1 MTASASQTP
10 PDPMNPPP
18 RHGLTAVLRGIAMN
32 GTDERISIRM
42 LLEAMDGRAFGALML
57 LFALPNVIP
66 TPPGTSAI
74 LGVPLVYLTLQMM
87 LGHNPWLPK
96 VIADRSL
103 ARKDFVALVMRMN
116 PWLEK
121 AERLTSPRLQF
132 FLNGKMERVIGGIC
146 LVLAITLA
154 LPIPLGNMLPA
165 LAIAIIALGVLER
178 DGLWILG
185 GIITG
190 IISMIVV
197 SGVVYAMFRAAV
209 FVITRTFGL

>member
-132 FLNGKMERVIGGIC
+132 LLNGKMERVIGGIC